1 MYIAIC
7 DDQVDELESLT
18 SLLLKWQSERQT
30 TCRFKTF
37 RNAAELLDAAK
48 TRLSICCAAPF
59 SAKRNSC
66 RFSSISKQKC
76 QKNCPF
82 PIQTCAP
89 CSLTAL
95 KTL

>member
-37 RNAAELLDAAK
+37 RNAAELLDAAESGLK
-48 TRLSICCAAPF
+48 LETASVPELVSTDSPTLSLRSF
-59 SAKRNSC
+59 HKQSLGKR
-66 RFSSISKQKC
+66 
-76 QKNCPF
+76 
-82 PIQTCAP
+82 
-89 CSLTAL
+89 
-95 KTL
+95 